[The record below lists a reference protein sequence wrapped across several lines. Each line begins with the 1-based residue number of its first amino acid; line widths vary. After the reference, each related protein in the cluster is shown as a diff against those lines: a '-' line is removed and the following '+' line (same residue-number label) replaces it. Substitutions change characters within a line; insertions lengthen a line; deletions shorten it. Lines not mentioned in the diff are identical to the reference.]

1 MEEKAEM
8 IFITLV
14 ILVNLLV
21 IAGIV
26 LTVKI
31 SNLSAKLTDAE
42 EQIQLL
48 KSHSASL
55 DDHFSELNEE
65 VYDLWSSLD
74 IRIAE
79 NKAVLR
85 NTNHA
90 LTRLN
95 KSVRSE
101 DEELVESSSEEPQQA
116 THEATGQ
123 YLGVYELTAYEYT
136 GSPCANGNMPTAGYT
151 VACNSLPLG
160 TRIYIK
166 GYGEYVVEDRGG
178 MASNVIDIYLGDVGA
193 CIQFGRQTAEVYVIN

>member
-1 MEEKAEM
+1 MENKIE
-8 IFITLV
+8 ILFITIV
-14 ILVNLLV
+14 ILVTLLA
-21 IAGIV
+21 IGGTILA
-26 LTVKI
+26 VKI
-31 SNLSAKLTDAE
+31 SNLNVKLADAE
-42 EQIQLL
+42 QQIELL
-48 KSHSASL
+48 KTHSASM
-55 DDHFSELNEE
+55 DEHFSELNEE
-65 VYDLWSSLD
+65 VYEMWSALD

-95 KSVRSE
+95 KSVRSK
-101 DEELVESSSEEPQQA
+101 DEELTEETSEEPQQA

-136 GSPCANGNMPTAGYT
+136 GSPCANGNMPSIGHT

-160 TRIYIK
+160 TRIYIE

-178 MASNVIDIYLGDVGA
+178 MAGNVIDIYLGDPGA
-193 CIQFGRQTAEVYVIN
+193 CIQFGRRTANVYIVN